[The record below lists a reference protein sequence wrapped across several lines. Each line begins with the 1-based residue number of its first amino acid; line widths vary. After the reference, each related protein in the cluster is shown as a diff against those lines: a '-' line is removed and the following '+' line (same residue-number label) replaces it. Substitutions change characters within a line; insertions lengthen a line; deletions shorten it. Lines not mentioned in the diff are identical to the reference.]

1 MDRSEL
7 KYHLWVMTLAGLFL
21 LSNPILWFK
30 VLPESGYQITYIVA
44 FSMTLALVL
53 GLVVTVAVNQIAGRL
68 VRGSLTIQ
76 IALLILTVYGIP
88 LGIWGYRLLS
98 RRASQEPAPEKS

>member
-53 GLVVTVAVNQIAGRL
+53 GLVLTVAVKPIAGRL
-68 VRGSLTIQ
+68 VSVRLTIQ
-76 IALLILTVYGIP
+76 IALLILTVYCLP
-88 LGIWGYRLLS
+88 LGIWGYRVLS
-98 RRASQEPAPEKS
+98 WCASPEPAPVKS